1 MQELDHG
8 CEVWFS
14 KQDIVETLGLGVTV
28 IHSDFA
34 VNVPFGVNGEQDVD
48 S

>member
-14 KQDIVETLGLGVTV
+14 KQDIVETLGSGVV

-34 VNVPFGVNGEQDVD
+34 VNVPFDVNREQDVD